1 MIVSNELFSPQAYLE
16 EVTGECY
23 ILQGDDDILSIRE
36 VLTLHGDHNKRI
48 YKLKEVDKLIN
59 GDFVLVET
67 GRYDEV
73 KNVWRQE
80 LVWCEI

>member
-1 MIVSNELFSPQAYLE
+1 MVVSNELFSPQAYLE

-23 ILQGDDDILSIRE
+23 ILQGDNDVLGIKE

-48 YKLKEVDKLIN
+48 YKLKEVDKLTDGN
-59 GDFVLVET
+59 FVLVET
-67 GRYDEV
+67 CYYDEV
-73 KNVWRQE
+73 EDKWYKE